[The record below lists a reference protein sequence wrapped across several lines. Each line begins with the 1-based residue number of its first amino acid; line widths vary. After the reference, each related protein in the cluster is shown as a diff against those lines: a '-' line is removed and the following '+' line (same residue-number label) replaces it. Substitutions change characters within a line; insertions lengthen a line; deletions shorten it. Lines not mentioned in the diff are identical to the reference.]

1 VIKEANVTVMISDM
15 NRSINFYVDT
25 LGLKVKSRY
34 GDQFAEVK
42 CPGLTIALHPAVER
56 GPRPGNSESLSV
68 GFGVE
73 DIDDSMSKLKSK
85 GVSFSRVSNDG
96 PVKLAFFKDPDGNP
110 LYLSQTQK
118 WG

>member
-1 VIKEANVTVMISDM
+1 VIKEANVTVMISEMD
-15 NRSINFYVDT
+15 RSVRFYVDT
-25 LGLKVKSRY
+25 LGLKLKSRHA
-34 GDQFAEVK
+34 DQFAEVE
-42 CPGLTIALHPAVER
+42 CPGLTIALHPVFEH

-73 DIDDSMSKLKSK
+73 DIDIEMANLKGK
-85 GVSFSRVSNDG
+85 GVSFGRVSNDG

>member
-1 VIKEANVTVMISDM
+1 MIKEANVTVMISDM
-15 NRSINFYVDT
+15 NQSIQFYVEK
-25 LGLKVKSRY
+25 LGLTLKSRY
-34 GDQFAEVK
+34 GDQFAEVA
-42 CPGLTIALHPAVER
+42 CPGLTIALHPATEH

-73 DIDDSMSKLKSK
+73 SIDEAMADLKDK
-85 GVSFSRVSNDG
+85 GVTIGRVSNDG